1 MKTSKGCRVGAV
13 CLGVFLVS
21 VTVSLAQQRVNLRNT
36 YERLLCVVP
45 MVGAGTYEDPRRPKY
60 APTGPLHLPPAAVDG
75 AQPEGEAGQPAR
87 KGILGFSF
95 VLSDDEQ
102 FALVEFVAAT
112 KADLKP
118 ILADASVKSFV
129 KGKAWRLDIEREFRR
144 FKADINLDRLE
155 VSVP

>member
-1 MKTSKGCRVGAV
+1 MRALKLSWVIAG
-13 CLGVFLVS
+13 LF
-21 VTVSLAQQRVNLRNT
+21 VSLVVNTVAQQRVNLRNT

-60 APTGPLHLPPAAVDG
+60 APTGPLHNPQLAPIDE
-75 AQPEGEAGQPAR
+75 AQPGREDLQPLR

-102 FALVEFVAAT
+102 FALVEFVAAS
-112 KADLKP
+112 KADFKE
-118 ILADASVKSFV
+118 IVADASVKAFV
-129 KGKAWRLDIEREFRR
+129 KGKARRLDIESEFRR
-144 FKADINLDRLE
+144 FKADIDLDKLE